1 MWFTPQ
7 LFLSLFVWRCVIFP
21 RTKVQ
26 CKHSVTMIFIDWH
39 CHWIVGTRTGRK
51 LKAYMS
57 TEGNNP
63 KVSGTDGF
71 ESIECAIWPT
81 VHHKAT
87 MHDTKIERSGQWTH
101 PIFRNHRCCSVLRK
115 KKEYEAGHNPT
126 RYTRHTQA
134 QSPIDYSLQHM
145 LLLVLNFS
153 RFFVVV
159 NSPFS
164 NKFKFMFFFHA
175 KQRQWKELRTKERA
189 MRKRCRKRFLW
200 QLRRIRV
207 NKKGKVTKKKRAKGK
222 RPSSRT
228 DHISWQRWPLAL
240 SLCCTQASPSTRRR
254 NIICYMLGMCVSLRA
269 CSWHTQQ
276 FVLSTK

>member
-1 MWFTPQ
+1 MASKALNVPFDQRSITKPQCMTPKSNVPDNEPIRS
-7 LFLSLFVWRCVIFP
+7 FAI
-21 RTKVQ
+21 
-26 CKHSVTMIFIDWH
+26 IDAA
-39 CHWIVGTRTGRK
+39 
-51 LKAYMS
+51 LYL
-57 TEGNNP
+57 E
-63 KVSGTDGF
+63 
-71 ESIECAIWPT
+71 
-81 VHHKAT
+81 
-87 MHDTKIERSGQWTH
+87 
-101 PIFRNHRCCSVLRK
+101 K

>member
-39 CHWIVGTRTGRK
+39 CQWIVGTRTGRK

-115 KKEYEAGHNPT
+115 KKKNMKRVITQPDTPDTHKHNPQLTT
-126 RYTRHTQA
+126 RYN
-134 QSPIDYSLQHM
+134 ICFY
-145 LLLVLNFS
+145 
-153 RFFVVV
+153 
-159 NSPFS
+159 
-164 NKFKFMFFFHA
+164 
-175 KQRQWKELRTKERA
+175 
-189 MRKRCRKRFLW
+189 
-200 QLRRIRV
+200 
-207 NKKGKVTKKKRAKGK
+207 
-222 RPSSRT
+222 
-228 DHISWQRWPLAL
+228 L
-240 SLCCTQASPSTRRR
+240 S
-254 NIICYMLGMCVSLRA
+254 
-269 CSWHTQQ
+269 
-276 FVLSTK
+276 